1 MFFVR
6 IRSANAGGAYEADE
20 VVPPSGSMVTS
31 FVSYGKPCPS
41 CASCAGDSC
50 KCTNNAVSTPR
61 VLCANDNC
69 RICSGPT
76 GAVCYR
82 AMPGLDLLGRAA
94 GLVLASLSMQAGNAD
109 SAARV
114 VDDGNAASGSSSLKR
129 PAGALGS
136 LNAPSSSKRAKRS
149 QSPKRQ
155 LDLSGV
161 QTRAARGRVAKGLPP
176 YSRGSGSGEQS
187 SNRKD
192 SSVSVS
198 SGTGEGAQR
207 GVSKGEGCVVSING
221 KGKRATKGK
230 GGVASLVAAA
240 ASLAGAQAMSAD
252 SGAGGSCGARDAS
265 NNGGSSGASSDGRG
279 SSASGSGVSSS
290 AGSHGGS
297 RNASSNGRG
306 SNASSSSSSSNAS
319 SNGRGSNAS
328 SNSSSSYAS
337 SNGRGSN
344 ASGGGVS
351 SSAGGDGFS
360 SSAGGDGGSSNAG
373 GDGGSSNA
381 SSNGRG
387 SNASSNGGGR
397 NASLFPRGA
406 AALCGAPRWRN
417 GRFHSR
423 CGETWLQCVKARH
436 WAWRGEIGLPRRS
449 SSPCVTHLDRT
460 TILGGVMQ
468 DACDA
473 CREQRGA
480 NRPGRR

>member
-1 MFFVR
+1 M
-6 IRSANAGGAYEADE
+6 
-20 VVPPSGSMVTS
+20 
-31 FVSYGKPCPS
+31 
-41 CASCAGDSC
+41 
-50 KCTNNAVSTPR
+50 
-61 VLCANDNC
+61 
-69 RICSGPT
+69 
-76 GAVCYR
+76 
-82 AMPGLDLLGRAA
+82 
-94 GLVLASLSMQAGNAD
+94 
-109 SAARV
+109 
-114 VDDGNAASGSSSLKR
+114 
-129 PAGALGS
+129 GS

-161 QTRAARGRVAKGLPP
+161 QTRAARGRVSKGLPP

-297 RNASSNGRG
+297 RNA
-306 SNASSSSSSSNAS
+306 
-319 SNGRGSNAS
+319 
-328 SNSSSSYAS
+328 
-337 SNGRGSN
+337 
-344 ASGGGVS
+344 
-351 SSAGGDGFS
+351 
-360 SSAGGDGGSSNAG
+360 G

-406 AALCGAPRWRN
+406 AALCGAPRWRD

-468 DACDA
+468 DACDV

>member
-1 MFFVR
+1 M
-6 IRSANAGGAYEADE
+6 
-20 VVPPSGSMVTS
+20 
-31 FVSYGKPCPS
+31 
-41 CASCAGDSC
+41 
-50 KCTNNAVSTPR
+50 
-61 VLCANDNC
+61 
-69 RICSGPT
+69 
-76 GAVCYR
+76 
-82 AMPGLDLLGRAA
+82 
-94 GLVLASLSMQAGNAD
+94 
-109 SAARV
+109 
-114 VDDGNAASGSSSLKR
+114 
-129 PAGALGS
+129 
-136 LNAPSSSKRAKRS
+136 
-149 QSPKRQ
+149 
-155 LDLSGV
+155 SGV

-176 YSRGSGSGEQS
+176 YSRGGGSGEQS

-207 GVSKGEGCVVSING
+207 GGSKGEGCVVSING

-230 GGVASLVAAA
+230 GRVASLVAAA

-265 NNGGSSGASSDGRG
+265 NNGGSSGASSNGRG

-297 RNASSNGRG
+297 
-306 SNASSSSSSSNAS
+306 
-319 SNGRGSNAS
+319 
-328 SNSSSSYAS
+328 SYAS

-351 SSAGGDGFS
+351 SS
-360 SSAGGDGGSSNAG
+360 AG

-406 AALCGAPRWRN
+406 AALCGAPRWRD

-449 SSPCVTHLDRT
+449 SSPCVTRLDRT
-460 TILGGVMQ
+460 TIHGGVMQ

-480 NRPGRR
+480 NRHGRR